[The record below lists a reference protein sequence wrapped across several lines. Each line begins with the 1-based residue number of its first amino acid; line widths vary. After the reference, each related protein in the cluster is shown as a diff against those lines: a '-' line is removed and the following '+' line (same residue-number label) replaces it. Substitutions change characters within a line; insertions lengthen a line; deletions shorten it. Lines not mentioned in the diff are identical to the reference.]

1 MQSVIPMILN
11 LGGDLARSQISIG
24 SLQTD
29 MKGGKLLPTAPCHA
43 LRVRDQLLERGMRN
57 VGVMH
62 LEVTF
67 PKSIPRT
74 ASQEQCIFTSTIR
87 PPGHNGR
94 LDSVSHAREN
104 LALFGRR
111 HPLVCQV
118 TRL

>member
-1 MQSVIPMILN
+1 M
-11 LGGDLARSQISIG
+11 G
-24 SLQTD
+24 
-29 MKGGKLLPTAPCHA
+29 
-43 LRVRDQLLERGMRN
+43 VRDQLLERGIRN
-57 VGVMH
+57 FRVMH
-62 LEVTF
+62 LEVDF

-94 LDSVSHAREN
+94 LDSVSHAKDN